1 MNELHY
7 LFAVCIT
14 TVFQNQLFDYNQFQE
29 TWVCQQ
35 IKRLVS
41 FTRNNI
47 KFFFPISCFRMEFV
61 LFFFQQ
67 YFRNEYYNSYHFLLC
82 NLPLNAPRM
91 ASMAILIALQMMF
104 TMIFLCC
111 AELETYKYSYVWK
124 LFLIEFARQN

>member
-61 LFFFQQ
+61 LFFFS
-67 YFRNEYYNSYHFLLC
+67 N
-82 NLPLNAPRM
+82 
-91 ASMAILIALQMMF
+91 ILEMSII
-104 TMIFLCC
+104 THTIFCY
-111 AELETYKYSYVWK
+111 AT
-124 LFLIEFARQN
+124 FH